1 MRAYRGVRLRMGF
14 LVLVI
19 GCILSGLAATSC
31 GTIRTHAGI
40 NHEYEYSFDDGYYD
54 YGHHHK
60 KHKKHKK
67 HHKKHKKH
75 HHKHHDD

>member
-1 MRAYRGVRLRMGF
+1 MRAHRGIRPRTGFMF
-14 LVLVI
+14 LVI
-19 GCILSGLAATSC
+19 ACILTGLAATSC

-40 NHEYEYSFDDGYYD
+40 NHEYEYNFDDGYYYD

-60 KHKKHKK
+60 KPKK

-75 HHKHHDD
+75 HHKHHHHDD